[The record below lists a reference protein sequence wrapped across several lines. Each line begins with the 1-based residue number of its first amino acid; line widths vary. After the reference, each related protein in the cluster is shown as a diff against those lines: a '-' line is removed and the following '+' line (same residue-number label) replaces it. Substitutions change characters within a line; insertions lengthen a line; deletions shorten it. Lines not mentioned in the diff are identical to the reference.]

1 MGNILPCFRTQNQEK
16 NPSNQQSPSQ
26 IKPSQ
31 PLSSQDLT
39 ILKLKSTQDK
49 LLLQKKSLLKNS
61 SKSEK
66 EAKQY
71 VANGDRQRAFFAL
84 KRKKLYDEYYQ
95 QTDAQLFQ
103 IQKTVQEVET
113 AILTA
118 DMVSVLND
126 SNELLKKLD
135 QSDKLENLIYDIKER
150 DTNQEKYNEFFRE
163 NNIQDDTVDSLFL
176 QFEAE
181 ANNGNNSN
189 KIIIEEPRHKILLEK
204 SQDDDNIYHIDNNIE
219 LQKSSKLQES
229 SKNLDDD
236 VDLGQQ
242 LLQLA

>member
-16 NPSNQQSPSQ
+16 NPSNQQSPNQ

-49 LLLQKKSLLKNS
+49 LLLQKKSLLKNA

-95 QTDAQLFQ
+95 QTDTQLFQ

-135 QSDKLENLIYDIKER
+135 QSDKLENIIYDIKER

-189 KIIIEEPRHKILLEK
+189 KIIIEEPKHKIVFEK
-204 SQDDDNIYHIDNNIE
+204 SRDDNVHHIDKNEE
-219 LQKSSKLQES
+219 LQKSSKLKQS

-236 VDLGQQ
+236 IDLEQQ